1 MVDKISIPNDKFHFL
16 LDVDKNGYIDQ
27 SEIDI
32 MAKVLSNNKNIPI
45 KFFFVVC
52 ITNARWQWK

>member
-32 MAKVLSNNKNIPI
+32 MAKVLSNNKNEKIPI
-45 KFFFVVC
+45 KKFHFFC
-52 ITNARWQWK
+52 SMYYEC